1 MKCKVCDNVV
11 CEDISSPMAMHAC
24 NHRKIQCCVQFEAL
38 YTQTASVLIQQSHSL
53 QDGGDSQP
61 KKKNKI
67 YNTYVAPYMRLGVY
81 GPTSSHY
88 LIERLT

>member
-11 CEDISSPMAMHAC
+11 CEDISSPMAMHVIIEKY
-24 NHRKIQCCVQFEAL
+24 NVVYNLKHYTPKPHQF
-38 YTQTASVLIQQSHSL
+38 SFNSHTL
-53 QDGGDSQP
+53 CEMAGTVNL
-61 KKKNKI
+61 KKQNKI

-81 GPTSSHY
+81 CLTSSHY